1 MTHRLIILANA
12 SLALAACQSAYP
24 AEPQVGAAS
33 SAPAPAFIEAACG
46 GCHAVEPPFL
56 SPNPRA
62 PDFEAIANRRGVT
75 ASTIKAW
82 LRNAH
87 NYPEIMDFDLTREH
101 VDEVSDYMITLRR
114 RDYVP
119 VE

>member
-1 MTHRLIILANA
+1 MTHRLIMLTAA

-24 AEPQVGAAS
+24 AAPKVGAIS
-33 SAPAPAFIEAACG
+33 TAPAPTFVEAACG

-56 SPNPRA
+56 SPNATA
-62 PDFEAIANRRGVT
+62 PSFEAIANRPGVT
-75 ASTIKAW
+75 RATIKAW
-82 LRNAH
+82 LKNAH
-87 NYPEIMDFDLTREH
+87 NYPEVMDFDLTNEH
-101 VDEVSDYMITLRR
+101 VDEVTDYMITLRR

>member
-1 MTHRLIILANA
+1 MTHRLIISAAAGLLLA
-12 SLALAACQSAYP
+12 SCQSAYP
-24 AEPQVGAAS
+24 DAPQVGAIS
-33 SAPAPAFIEAACG
+33 TAPAPAFVEAACG

-56 SPNPRA
+56 SPNATA
-62 PDFEAIANRRGVT
+62 PSFESIANRPGVT
-75 ASTIKAW
+75 RSTIQAW

-87 NYPEIMDFDLTREH
+87 NYPEQMDFDLTPDK
-101 VDEVSDYMITLRR
+101 VNEVSNYMITLKR

>member
-1 MTHRLIILANA
+1 MTHRLIISAAAGLLLA
-12 SLALAACQSAYP
+12 SCQSAYP
-24 AEPQVGAAS
+24 DAPSVAAAS
-33 SAPAPAFIEAACG
+33 PAPAPAFVEAACG

-56 SPNPRA
+56 SPNARA
-62 PDFEAIANRRGVT
+62 PDFEAIANRPGVST
-75 ASTIKAW
+75 STIKSW

-87 NYPEIMDFDLTREH
+87 NYPEVMDFDLDKEH
-101 VDEVSDYMITLRR
+101 IDEVADYMITLRR